1 MSLIW
6 ESLNNLTVD
15 GLIVARGSGGQES
28 ASPTISEAI
37 VAATSRGKR
46 LMRLA
51 EKGVSSICSGAASP
65 MPMRQASERIRR
77 CIQNNDEPPAALI
90 DLSRKDAHE
99 VLALAGN
106 MES

>member
-37 VAATSRGKR
+37 VAETSRGRR
-46 LMRLA
+46 LMRLVK
-51 EKGVSSICSGAASP
+51 KGISSICSGVAAPVP
-65 MPMRQASERIRR
+65 MPQASEQTRQ
-77 CIQNNDEPPAALI
+77 CIQNNDEPPAA
-90 DLSRKDAHE
+90 
-99 VLALAGN
+99 
-106 MES
+106 